1 MEDPSLLDSHLAR
14 VSFSSGGSSTTVI
27 ALATWDAPIL
37 ELRISGRFLT
47 ICTPDGSA
55 PGTAPYRFLE
65 ALIFSFARFDRS
77 TERLLFM
84 SVQLSLP
91 TIARFATLAMLDA
104 SFSSLPDNSDLSLCS
119 DVLGARFGPLL
130 PSHSW
135 FVLTSADFIS
145 TLSTP
150 RSTLYL
156 SCVLNCFLHSE
167 SAGLPTGRML
177 ALCTIHAAECSLP
190 AKRARATSRPLSI
203 S

>member
-1 MEDPSLLDSHLAR
+1 MEDPSLLDSHLAP

-27 ALATWDAPIL
+27 ALAAWDTPIL
-37 ELRISGRFLT
+37 ELRIPGRFLT

-91 TIARFATLAMLDA
+91 TIARFAALAMLDA
-104 SFSSLPDNSDLSLCS
+104 SFFSPGQLRLVPVLRRPRCPLRTFITIAQLVRLDFCRLHPDALQALLHSRLVLCS
-119 DVLGARFGPLL
+119 QFLSSQRVEWPTYQPHVAHLKCSGLL
-130 PSHSW
+130 
-135 FVLTSADFIS
+135 LT
-145 TLSTP
+145 P
-150 RSTLYL
+150 
-156 SCVLNCFLHSE
+156 N
-167 SAGLPTGRML
+167 M
-177 ALCTIHAAECSLP
+177 
-190 AKRARATSRPLSI
+190 RASSRRLSI